1 MKTILTILIGTISL
15 GAALPALAG
24 PDWQAIEQARK
35 NHRAQVG
42 RMEKLTP
49 DEKCAAKR
57 LVLPLDHGPRAQSTP
72 YLNEQRKASFEAEL
86 KACKESAAKGNV
98 Q

>member
-1 MKTILTILIGTISL
+1 MKRIFTILIGAIGL
-15 GAALPALAG
+15 GVALPALAG

-35 NHRAQVG
+35 NHRTQVG
-42 RMEKLTP
+42 RKEKLTP
-49 DEKCAAKR
+49 DEQCAAKR
-57 LVLPLDHGPRAQSTP
+57 LVLPLDHGPHAQSTP

-86 KACKESAAKGNV
+86 KGCREAAGRATT